1 MTEVTKKAKKAKS
14 NVVNAAAAA
23 IVTDTEITNV
33 SVEEAKPEQA
43 PALPTPIAQADRQC
57 FFEYPAIWGLQ
68 GETVTIM
75 MSVPAGSLARL
86 LVSDNYGHVL
96 ERSQRE
102 LKKRKVK
109 DFYDY
114 LVDAATNGT
123 PFIIP
128 PLVGNCESD
137 AEMKCIGNSTVGS
150 VRFPMDASIKLI
162 DGQHRAEGI
171 KDFIRNYNISLYIP
185 ILMTIKLPLGTR
197 KQFFSDINNNASKPS
212 ATINMVYNGR
222 DDVAQMMVS
231 FLRKHNVFSVITDF
245 EHNIVPSKSF
255 YFVSFKALCDATTK
269 FIGEGDKKLNNE
281 DVESLWQSWIN
292 FTAIE
297 DIRHGT
303 SQSEYK
309 KDYIQFHAVM
319 IVAFGYAI
327 QRLLKDYSPREITK
341 LIDDLSVNT
350 DTWQREEFFLIK
362 NWGGICVDT
371 SKERPTI
378 QANTVSQKAAAEKL
392 VEVIKRQ
399 SL

>member
-1 MTEVTKKAKKAKS
+1 MTEVTKKTKKAKP
-14 NVVNAAAAA
+14 NAATTSA
-23 IVTDTEITNV
+23 ITEKENQN
-33 SVEEAKPEQA
+33 VEETAVQ
-43 PALPTPIAQADRQC
+43 AQAQNLPAPVAQSDKQC
-57 FFEYPAIWGLQ
+57 FFEYPATWGLQ
-68 GETVTIM
+68 GGTETIM
-75 MSVPAGSLARL
+75 MSVPARSLARL

-102 LKKRKVK
+102 LNKSRVKK
-109 DFYDY
+109 FYQY
-114 LVDAATNGT
+114 LVEAATNGT

-128 PLVGNCESD
+128 PLVGNCD
-137 AEMKCIGNSTVGS
+137 CDVEMMRIGNSTVGS
-150 VRFPMDASIKLI
+150 VRFPMDASIKLF

-171 KDFIRNYNISLYIP
+171 KEFIRNYDISLYIP
-185 ILMTIKLPLGTR
+185 IMLTIKLSLDTR
-197 KQFFSDINNNASKPS
+197 KQFFSDINNNVSKPA

-245 EHNIVPSKSF
+245 EHNIVPSKKN
-255 YFVSFKALCDATTK
+255 YYVSFKALCDATAK
-269 FIGEGDKKLNNE
+269 FIGEGETKLSDE
-281 DVESLWQSWIN
+281 DVQSMWQSWIN
-292 FTAIE
+292 FSAIE

-319 IVAFGYAI
+319 IIAFGFAV
-327 QRLLKDYSPREITK
+327 QRLLKEYQPREVTK

-362 NWGGICVDT
+362 NWGGICADT
-371 SKERPTI
+371 NKERATI
-378 QANTVSQKAAAEKL
+378 LANTAAQKAAAEKL